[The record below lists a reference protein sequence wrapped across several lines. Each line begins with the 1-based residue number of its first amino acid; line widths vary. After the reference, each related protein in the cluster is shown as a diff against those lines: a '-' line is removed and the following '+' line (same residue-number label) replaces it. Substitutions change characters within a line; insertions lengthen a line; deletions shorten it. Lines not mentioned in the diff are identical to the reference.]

1 MSLESM
7 RFAIRSLLARP
18 LRNLLTL
25 FGIVFG
31 VAVILAISMTNRSTM
46 ATVMTV
52 FNETSGKAHLVVT
65 SATGDQGLPESALRR
80 SSALAGIQ
88 VAVPIVQA
96 QSSLA
101 DSQEGG
107 QIDLRSYG
115 SVTIGLLL
123 YGINP
128 VEDSLVREYQLV
140 EGRFLDA
147 AGKAYEIV
155 LVKSFADE
163 KDIAVGQDVAIR
175 TPMGA
180 QSLRVVGLIAKE
192 GAGKLNNGAFG
203 VVPLATAQDLFSRGS
218 DLDQIDIVARPG
230 FDDTR
235 SLDLLKEELQAR
247 LGEGYLVTFPAARG
261 RRVAQ
266 MLDGYQIGLSM
277 FSAIALFV
285 GAFLIFNTFSMT
297 VVERTREIGMTRAL
311 GMTRRQVMLQ
321 ILAEASILAV
331 SGVIVGVGV
340 GLLLAKGLTQV
351 MELVMAQ
358 EVQSVPAPLIGGV
371 LPSAIVGVVVTLLA
385 ASLPAWQASRISPLE
400 ALRVRSQERRSW
412 FIERGWMAGIGLL
425 AISLAFYALPINSAL
440 PSGLQNLGVL
450 GLLLSGVL
458 LIPATVNVWQ
468 RVLRGGVGKVYGNEG
483 RIGSGNI
490 ERSKSRTTLT
500 VAALMIGVAMILS
513 IRAITDAFAVDITD
527 WMEKYVGGDL
537 LVTSD
542 IAMRPDLARRFDA
555 VPGVQTVTPLRYFN
569 VTLRTGPSDAEAIA
583 FAAVEPDTYTAVTG
597 YTFAADQGDPAALL
611 EQLARGD
618 AVFVSSIL
626 AEQHGFQPGDGI
638 YLETRRGRQAF
649 TVAAIIVDYFNQGLV
664 IHGNWRDMRRYFGI
678 DDVSAF
684 LIKLAP
690 GYSYA
695 DVAQRLDDLYGA
707 SRHLTIESNEGL
719 RAQASGLITQT
730 SIMFD
735 VLALIAM
742 IVAAFGIVNTLT
754 MNVLERTREIGM
766 LRSLGM
772 TRWQVGKMLLAEA
785 GTMGVIGG
793 VFGLVFG
800 LLLARTLLNSINA
813 MTGYGLSFVW
823 PVGGIVAGLVLSLVV
838 SQLAA
843 LWPARRAAR
852 LRIIDAIQFE

>member
-1 MSLESM
+1 MFIQSI
-7 RFAIRSLLARP
+7 RFAMRSLLSRP
-18 LRNLLTL
+18 LRSALTL

-31 VAVILAISMTNRSTM
+31 VAVILAISITNRSAM
-46 ATVMTV
+46 ATIMTV

-65 SATGDQGLPESALRR
+65 SATSAEGLPEGASRR
-80 SSALAGIQ
+80 SAALAGVQ

-96 QSSLA
+96 QSALA

-107 QIDLRSYG
+107 QVDLRSFG
-115 SVTIGLLL
+115 SMTVGLLI
-123 YGINP
+123 YGIIP
-128 VEDSLVREYQLV
+128 AQDSLVREYQLV
-140 EGRFLDA
+140 DGRFLDA
-147 AGKAYEIV
+147 GEKAYEIV
-155 LVKSFADE
+155 LVKSFAED

-175 TPMGA
+175 TPMGVE
-180 QSLRVVGLIAKE
+180 SLRVVGLIARE

-203 VVPLATAQDLFSRGS
+203 VVPLATVQDVFGRGT
-218 DLDQIDIVARPG
+218 DIDQIDIVAQPG
-230 FDDTR
+230 SDDTR

-247 LGEGYLVTFPAARG
+247 LGDGYLVTYPAARG

-311 GMTRRQVMLQ
+311 GMTRQQVMLQ
-321 ILAEASILAV
+321 ILAEASILAA
-331 SGVIVGVGV
+331 SGVIVGVGA
-340 GLLLAKGLTQV
+340 GLLLSRGLTQV
-351 MELVMAQ
+351 MALMLAQ
-358 EVQSVPAPLIGGV
+358 EVQSVPVPIIEGV
-371 LPSAIVGVVVTLLA
+371 LPSVLVGVVVTLLA
-385 ASLPAWQASRISPLE
+385 ASIPAWQASRISPLE
-400 ALRVRSQERRSW
+400 ALRVRSQERRNW
-412 FIERGWMAGIGLL
+412 FIERGWMAGLGLL
-425 AISLAFYALPINSAL
+425 FLSLAFYALPINSARQ
-440 PSGLQNLGVL
+440 SGLQSLGVL

-458 LIPATVNVWQ
+458 LIPATVNVWH
-468 RVLRGGVGKVYGNEG
+468 RVLRGGIGKVYGNEG

-500 VAALMIGVAMILS
+500 VAALMIGVAMVLS
-513 IRAITDAFAVDITD
+513 IRAISDAFATDITD

-542 IAMRPDLARRFDA
+542 VAMRPDLARGLEA
-555 VPGVQTVTPLRYFN
+555 MPGVQAVTPIRYFD
-569 VTLRTGPSDAEAIA
+569 VTLRTGPSDAEEIA
-583 FAAVEPDTYTAVTG
+583 FAAIEPETYTAVTG
-597 YTFAADQGDPAALL
+597 YTFAADQGDPKALM

-618 AVFVSSIL
+618 SVFVSSIL
-626 AEQHGFQPGDGI
+626 AEQHGLKQGDDI

-649 TVAAIIVDYFNQGLV
+649 NVAATIVDYFNQGLV
-664 IHGNWRDMRRYFGI
+664 IHGSWRDMRRYFGHN
-678 DDVSAF
+678 DVSAF
-684 LIKLAP
+684 LVKLQP
-690 GYSYA
+690 GYLYA
-695 DVAQRLDDLYGA
+695 DVAQRLDDLYA
-707 SRHLTIESNEGL
+707 TRRHLTIESNEGL
-719 RAQASGLITQT
+719 RNQASGLLAQT

-772 TRWQVGKMLLAEA
+772 TRWQIGKMLLAEA

-800 LLLARTLLNSINA
+800 LLLSRTLLDSINA
-813 MTGYGLSFVW
+813 MTGYGLSFVL
-823 PVGGIVAGLVLSLVV
+823 PVDGIIVGLVLSLVV

>member
-1 MSLESM
+1 MFLQSI
-7 RFAIRSLLARP
+7 RFAIRSLLSRP
-18 LRNLLTL
+18 LRSSLTL

-31 VAVILAISMTNRSTM
+31 VAVILAISMTNRSAM
-46 ATVMTV
+46 ATITTV

-65 SATGDQGLPESALRR
+65 SAVDTEGLPESALRR
-80 SSALAGIQ
+80 STELAGVQ

-101 DSQEGG
+101 DFQEGG
-107 QIDLRSYG
+107 QVDLRSFG
-115 SVTIGLLL
+115 SMTVGLLI
-123 YGINP
+123 YGIIP
-128 VEDSLVREYQLV
+128 AQDSLVREYHLV
-140 EGRFLDA
+140 DGRFLDA
-147 AGKAYEIV
+147 AEKAYEIV
-155 LVKSFADE
+155 LVKSFADD

-175 TPMGA
+175 TPTGA
-180 QSLRVVGLIAKE
+180 ESLRVVGLIAKE

-218 DLDQIDIVARPG
+218 ETDQIDIVAQPG

-247 LGEGYLVTFPAARG
+247 LGDGYLVTYPAARG

-321 ILAEASILAV
+321 ILAEASVLAV
-331 SGVIVGVGV
+331 TGVIVGVGT
-340 GLLLAKGLTQV
+340 GLLLSKGLTQV
-351 MELVMAQ
+351 MELMLAQ
-358 EVQSVPAPLIGGV
+358 EVQPVQVPIIEGV
-371 LPSAIVGVVVTLLA
+371 LPSVIVGVVVTLLA

-412 FIERGWMAGIGLL
+412 FIERGWMAGMGLL
-425 AISLAFYALPINSAL
+425 FISLAFYASPMNSARQ
-440 PSGLQNLGVL
+440 SGLQNLGVL

-458 LIPATVNVWQ
+458 LIPATVNLWH
-468 RVLRGGVGKVYGNEG
+468 RVLRGGIGKVYGNEG

-513 IRAITDAFAVDITD
+513 IRAITDAFASDITS
-527 WMEKYVGGDL
+527 WIEKYVGGDL

-542 IAMRPDLARRFDA
+542 VAMRPDLARLFEA
-555 VPGVQTVTPLRYFN
+555 VPGVQAVTPIRYFD
-569 VTLRTGPSDAEAIA
+569 VTFRTGPSDAETIA
-583 FAAVEPDTYTAVTG
+583 FAAIEPETYTAVTG
-597 YTFAADQGDPAALL
+597 YTFAADQGNPNALL

-618 AVFVSSIL
+618 SVFVSSIL
-626 AEQHGFQPGDGI
+626 AEQYGFKQGDDI

-649 TVAAIIVDYFNQGLV
+649 NVAAIIVDYFNQGLV
-664 IHGNWRDMRRYFGI
+664 IHGSWRDMRRYF
-678 DDVSAF
+678 DLNDVSAF
-684 LIKLAP
+684 LVKLEP
-690 GYSYA
+690 GYLYA
-695 DVAQRLDDLYGA
+695 DVAQRLDDLYA
-707 SRHLTIESNEGL
+707 ARRHLTIESNEGI
-719 RAQASGLITQT
+719 RNQASGLIAQT

-754 MNVLERTREIGM
+754 MNVLERTREIGV

-772 TRWQVGKMLLAEA
+772 TRWQIGKMLLAEA

-800 LLLARTLLNSINA
+800 LLLSRTLLNSINA
-813 MTGYGLSFVW
+813 MTGYGLSFVL
-823 PVGGIVAGLVLSLVV
+823 PIDGIIVGLVLSLVV